1 MSKTG
6 DRAQEL
12 FNELGYSCSEAVFI
26 ALAEADGLSQ
36 EEIDAGNKYAGP
48 FCGGMGSAS
57 VCGALSGGIMTF
69 GRYFGRA
76 MGEERNPDMSN
87 YSEALFSRFVDEFG
101 TPDCSALKNEP
112 DYKEQCSNYVR
123 FVVDAVNDL
132 LDNGL
137 YGDDDDDC
145 G

>member
-1 MSKTG
+1 MSKIG

-12 FNELGYSCSEAVFI
+12 FTQLGYSCSESVFI

-36 EEIDAGNKYAGP
+36 EEINIGNKYIGP
-48 FCGGMGSAS
+48 FSGGMGSGS
-57 VCGALSGGIMTF
+57 VCGALSGGILTL

-76 MGEERNPDMSN
+76 MGEERNPDMSK
-87 YSEALFSRFVDEFG
+87 YSAALFNMFVEEFG
-101 TPDCSALKNEP
+101 TPDCGPLKYEP
-112 DYKEQCSNYVR
+112 DCKTRCAGYVR
-123 FVVDAVNDL
+123 FVVDAVETL

-137 YGDDDDDC
+137 PDDDDC